1 MTKYFCDGCGMPMA
15 EAPHG
20 NRIKRTFGRVSVEVL
35 VALDG
40 TWNGGEICR
49 SCVIQAVAQGD
60 DSK

>member
-1 MTKYFCDGCGMPMA
+1 MA